1 MGKLIRKHIS
11 ELLRIMYDKTVVYV
25 YLFLKKVQGFP
36 KCIIKFLIENY
47 ITEKHLAF
55 VPLRNIVTFTNSKS
69 FIGDIETSKTK
80 SDKFLYNYYE
90 GGKKIFT
97 NRKTVTSESLIVSH
111 RHKKV
116 HIDSYF
122 SVSQGYT
129 VARFKP
135 GYTFLHTY
143 IKKMV
148 KLLLD
153 LKSITSIVQIK
164 NLKIP
169 DFDSLTQRFFIKICK
184 QYSLSKISRKLFL
197 KRRLEEVDEERDKIA
212 TELIFLSI

>member
-11 ELLRIMYDKTVVYV
+11 ELLRIMYDKTVIYV

-36 KCIIKFLIENY
+36 KCIIKFLIENFIMEKN
-47 ITEKHLAF
+47 ITF

-69 FIGDIETSKTK
+69 LIADIVTSKIK
-80 SDKFLYNYYE
+80 SDNLCYNYYE
-90 GGKKIFT
+90 GGTKLFGNKKTI
-97 NRKTVTSESLIVSH
+97 TSESLIVSH

-116 HIDSYF
+116 HIDSHF
-122 SVSQGYT
+122 AVSTGYT
-129 VARFKP
+129 VARFKS
-135 GYTFLHTY
+135 GYTFLHKY

-153 LKSITSIVQIK
+153 LKSVTSIVQIR

-169 DFDSLTQRFFIKICK
+169 NFDSLTQRFFIKICE

-197 KRRLEEVDEERDKIA
+197 KKRLEEVNAEKDKIEI
-212 TELIFLSI
+212 ELLFL